1 MPTWWLSAPAASH
14 MLCRLEIKTDE
25 QRDEYMTVHM
35 DTLKQEREAAAAAQ
49 DAAGEEKEGQA

>member
-1 MPTWWLSAPAASH
+1 

-35 DTLKQEREAAAAAQ
+35 DTLRQEREAAVAAQ
-49 DAAGEEKEGQA
+49 EAAGEEKEGQA